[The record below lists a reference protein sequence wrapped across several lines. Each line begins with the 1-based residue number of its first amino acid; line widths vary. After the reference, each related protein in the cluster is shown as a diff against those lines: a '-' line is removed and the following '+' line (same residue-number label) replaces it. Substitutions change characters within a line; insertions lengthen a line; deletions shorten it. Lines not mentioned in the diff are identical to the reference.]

1 MNEVI
6 KDVISA
12 LNKHAPLH
20 PVEIA
25 QVASYLL
32 YWSAKG
38 YTDDKIEHEFN
49 LYKNE
54 LNNRKQF
61 SKDFIELLN
70 ETEVKASGSS
80 NS

>member
-25 QVASYLL
+25 QVASYLF

-38 YTDDKIEHEFN
+38 YTDDKIEHELN

-54 LNNRKQF
+54 LRNRKQF
-61 SKDFIELLN
+61 NDDFVELLK
-70 ETEVKASGSS
+70 ETEIKDSGSS
-80 NS
+80 TS